1 MLLNVFLSQL
11 LPFGGKTMV
20 KKPVFVTIAAIL
32 VMGGVFLGEPGG
44 HPASAG
50 PSPDAGG
57 ISYASLPD
65 EAALY
70 LNDMVFVRDSV
81 TLPDENVR
89 VLLPPGTYANTLIL
103 TENGER
109 VQHYRVTPQSSDVYY
124 SQAAFRYGSPSY
136 GGGGTAYIVTWESS
150 ATETREI
157 KLEYLMSGASWTPN
171 YDMQIVDNETVQLA
185 FFAEIHTTA
194 LVLDE
199 ATVYLVAGRVDLS
212 QQVDQAGM
220 VTMNQ
225 YAVGYEG
232 RVVDLPSLGVGSV
245 NLQHIYPV
253 GQVSAEPG
261 DMVYVNLVDGTFAA
275 RRLVVWNASTDA
287 ETDVIY
293 KVLNSTETP
302 LAEGIVR
309 TYQDKLF
316 VGSDFIET
324 TPPGSEGSVTVG
336 SLPDV
341 RVHRTESKEYHG
353 EERDDY
359 YQHSVE
365 LQIENFGEEALD
377 LIILDR
383 WEENAWQFEYWLEP
397 VRQQD
402 NLLRWEVSLPA
413 GGQLTITYQYRT
425 EY

>member
-1 MLLNVFLSQL
+1 MLKRL
-11 LPFGGKTMV
+11 
-20 KKPVFVTIAAIL
+20 VFVTLAVIL
-32 VMGGVFLGEPGG
+32 VTGSLFMVGQGG
-44 HPASAG
+44 HVVIAG
-50 PSPDAGG
+50 SMADVGG

-70 LNDMVFVRDSV
+70 LNDMIFVRDSV
-81 TLPDENVR
+81 TLPSEAVR

-109 VQHYRVTPQSSDVYY
+109 VQHYRVTPQSSEVYY
-124 SQAAFRYGSPSY
+124 SQAAFRYDTPSY

-150 ATETREI
+150 AADTREI
-157 KLEYLMSGASWTPN
+157 KLEYLMSGANWTPT
-171 YDMQIVDNETVQLA
+171 YDMRIVDDETVQLA
-185 FFAEIHTTA
+185 FFAEIHTTS
-194 LVLDE
+194 LVLEE

-212 QQVDQAGM
+212 QQIDQVGM

-225 YAVGYEG
+225 AAVGYEAG
-232 RVVDLPSLGVGSV
+232 SVGLPALGVGSV
-245 NLQHIYPV
+245 DLQHIYSI

-261 DMVYVNLVDGTFAA
+261 DIVYQNLVDETFSA
-275 RRLVVWNASTDA
+275 RRLVVWNASTA
-287 ETDVIY
+287 QETDVIF

-309 TYQDKLF
+309 VYKDNLF
-316 VGSDFIET
+316 MGSDFIET

-341 RVHRTESKEYHG
+341 RVRRTMSEDYQRG
-353 EERDDY
+353 ERNDY
-359 YQHSVE
+359 YQHFVE
-365 LQIENFGEEALD
+365 LQIENFGEEALN
-377 LIILDR
+377 LIVLDR
-383 WEENAWQFEYWLEP
+383 WEENAYQFEYSLEP

-402 NLLRWEVSLPA
+402 NLLRWEVSIPA

>member
-1 MLLNVFLSQL
+1 MIKRL
-11 LPFGGKTMV
+11 
-20 KKPVFVTIAAIL
+20 VFVALAVML
-32 VMGGVFLGEPGG
+32 VMSSLFMVDQGRHVV
-44 HPASAG
+44 SAG
-50 PSPDAGG
+50 SMPDLGG

-81 TLPDENVR
+81 TLPNEAVR

-109 VQHYRVTPQSSDVYY
+109 VQHYRITPQSSDVYY
-124 SQAAFRYGSPSY
+124 SQAAFRYDTPSY
-136 GGGGTAYIVTWESS
+136 SGGGTAYIVTWESN
-150 ATETREI
+150 ATDTREI
-157 KLEYLMSGASWTPN
+157 KLEYLMSGASWTPT
-171 YDMQIVDNETVQLA
+171 YDMRIVDDETVQLA
-185 FFAEIHTTA
+185 FFAEIHATS

-212 QQVDQAGM
+212 QQVDQVGM

-225 YAVGYEG
+225 YAVGYEAG
-232 RVVDLPSLGVGSV
+232 AVELPALGVGSV
-245 NLQHIYPV
+245 NLQHIYSV

-261 DMVYVNLVDGTFAA
+261 DIVYVNLVDEAFSA
-275 RRLVVWNASTDA
+275 RRLVVWNASTNQ

-293 KVLNSTETP
+293 KVLNSSETP

-309 TYQDKLF
+309 TYQENLF

-341 RVHRTESKEYHG
+341 RVRRAASEEYHG
-353 EERDDY
+353 EERNDY

-365 LQIENFGEEALD
+365 LQIENFGEEALN
-377 LIILDR
+377 LIVLDR
-383 WEENAWQFEYWLEP
+383 WEENAWQFEYSLEP

-402 NLLRWEVSLPA
+402 NLLRWEVSIPA